1 MFDPLL
7 LKYGIVTRLKPELI
21 FEGRNRNGN
30 MNRYLLYM
38 TSKLLKLKGNQTLY
52 WKYAYWFLT
61 NSNSYLL
68 VCLWNID
75 KNCYRTM
82 FKWDLVKLIRKVHD
96 LRGSKFAFPPSV
108 LMDYH
113 RTYVPKGTDSWRP
126 LGVPTLAWRV
136 YGNMLLHILVM
147 SMTIND
153 TQHGFIPQRG
163 TLTAW
168 KDILSKVVKSPFI
181 YETDLKQCFPSINLF
196 LLVAVLTRRGV
207 PLPVAKFYASIN
219 YRIMR
224 LPKLKDQKLNEA
236 QFNTLKSAHKLNIAS
251 SDVFAR
257 DTKECMP
264 WPYVEEWNSNTY
276 YSESRMLTQK
286 GDQHIPKVET
296 GLPRDVLTNFLI
308 AIEYMDNMGDHKKH
322 FEPLWAALAK
332 SQDDPIR
339 IPLHKAELLKFIGTA
354 QGSPLSPFLSAIVI
368 DEVDKLLP
376 RGVKILKYAD
386 DWIFYGSKKLRPFVE
401 KGVILEVLQQLGFTI
416 NSDKSGWIRKDW
428 KWVNRLKFLGLVLI
442 GGRIFAS
449 ETRKGNA
456 LIFNEKENL
465 INESYDMKFALKT
478 NFDRLV
484 KLYWTYYNRG
494 VKVFTVDLLGVI
506 FSFPVVIDVIAF
518 NLSHHYKEL
527 IHFKAASE
535 DNEHLWK
542 ILLFLR
548 FMMSLPRKILLA
560 VKFKRLL
567 LKGDKQASLAFV
579 KEVFDSK
586 GSHFKVSLAEDHHDP
601 QVDSSRKLLFHEEA
615 PYLMKPNIGWSPYTK
630 QKSDWRT
637 FFKGYEVPV
646 IHKEVPPGIHFN
658 KYTGSPEYLNYGVS
672 NVLADVNRD
681 TSVSTQHSTLE
692 EIFPLWRY
700 RTLFFTEYNNQ
711 YLRAYRNRYT
721 FDNLVKSELFGLI
734 QARMYAGTWINDEIV
749 QNFKFKYRGLSLA
762 DQLVTKYGK
771 SLNSFNGTSFAFAE
785 LSRILK
791 RYSKIT
797 VMKHNKTQVK

>member
-21 FEGRNRNGN
+21 FEGRNRNGT
-30 MNRYLLYM
+30 MNRYLVYM

-96 LRGSKFAFPPSV
+96 LRGSKFAFAPSV

-113 RTYVPKGTDSWRP
+113 RVYVPKGPDSWRP

-147 SMTIND
+147 SVTIKD
-153 TQHGFIPQRG
+153 SQHGFIPQRG

-168 KDILSKVVKSPFI
+168 KDILSKVVKAPFI

-196 LLVAVLTRRGV
+196 LLVAVLASRGL

-224 LPKLKDQKLNEA
+224 LPRLKDQKLNEA

-251 SDVFAR
+251 SDVYAR

-264 WPYVEEWNSNTY
+264 WPHIEEWNSNTY
-276 YSESRMLTQK
+276 YSESRNLTQL

-296 GLPRDVLTNFLI
+296 GVPREVLRNFLESLKTI
-308 AIEYMDNMGDHKKH
+308 NMGDHTG
-322 FEPLWAALAK
+322 FEPLRAAVRK
-332 SQDDPIR
+332 THVDPIL

-354 QGSPLSPFLSAIVI
+354 QGSPLSPFLSAIII
-368 DEVDKLLP
+368 DELDQLLP
-376 RGVKILKYAD
+376 PGVKILKYAD
-386 DWIFYGSKKLRPFVE
+386 DWIFYGSKRLESWVE
-401 KGVILEVLQQLGFTI
+401 TGEIYEILQQLGFTLHEG
-416 NSDKSGWIRKDW
+416 KSGWIRKNW
-428 KWVNRLKFLGLVLI
+428 EWVNRIKFLGLVLI

-449 ETRKGNA
+449 ETRKGNE

-478 NFDRLV
+478 SFEKLV
-484 KLYWTYYNRG
+484 KLYWSYYNRG

-506 FSFPVVIDVIAF
+506 FSFPVVVDVIAF

-527 IHFKAASE
+527 IHFKAGSYG
-535 DNEHLWK
+535 NEHLWK

-548 FMMSLPRKILLA
+548 FIMSLPRKVLLA
-560 VKFKRLL
+560 VNFRDVL
-567 LKGDKQASLAFV
+567 LKGDKKASLAFV
-579 KEVFDSK
+579 KEVFDPK
-586 GSHFKVSLAEDHHDP
+586 GSHFRVTLAEDHHDP
-601 QVDSSRKLLFHEEA
+601 QEGSSRKLLFHEEA
-615 PYLMKPNIGWSPYTK
+615 PYLMKPNIGWTPYTK
-630 QKSDWRT
+630 LKSGWRT
-637 FFKGYEVPV
+637 LFKGYEVPV
-646 IHKEVPPGIHFN
+646 ETKEVPPGIHFN
-658 KYTGSPEYLNYGVS
+658 KYTGSPEFMNYGLS
-672 NVLADVNRD
+672 DVLADVNRE
-681 TSVSTQHSTLE
+681 TSVSTQHSTIE
-692 EIFPLWRY
+692 DVFPLWRF

-749 QNFKFKYRGLSLA
+749 QNFKFKFRTLSLA

-797 VMKHNKTQVK
+797 TMKHKKVK